1 MSHLFGG
8 SYDAQRCSGE
18 RRLPAVG
25 FMFLWVS
32 GHSKGGHGRT
42 VPRDVMEK
50 RLWCMS
56 AGFLVLFRPHQ
67 FRTPGPGGWV
77 FQRLTGEM
85 PEPQLGEAGGEAG
98 SSEDPSK
105 QWRGG

>member
-32 GHSKGGHGRT
+32 GHSTGGHGRT

-50 RLWCMS
+50 RL
-56 AGFLVLFRPHQ
+56 
-67 FRTPGPGGWV
+67 
-77 FQRLTGEM
+77 
-85 PEPQLGEAGGEAG
+85 
-98 SSEDPSK
+98 
-105 QWRGG
+105 